1 MDDSQASM
9 GASRS
14 HSGTGSTV
22 MMEGELVGGIGE
34 EIDVEGLD
42 DEVVEEGV
50 DLHSVLMQDL
60 QHSSTSSDSDSDDE
74 SNFEDLDNNWWGVVT
89 HLEQP
94 WPNLSQITY

>member
-1 MDDSQASM
+1 MDSMDDSQASM
-9 GASRS
+9 GASCSRS
-14 HSGTGSTV
+14 GAGSTV

-74 SNFEDLDNNWWGVVT
+74 SNFEDLDNN
-89 HLEQP
+89 
-94 WPNLSQITY
+94 